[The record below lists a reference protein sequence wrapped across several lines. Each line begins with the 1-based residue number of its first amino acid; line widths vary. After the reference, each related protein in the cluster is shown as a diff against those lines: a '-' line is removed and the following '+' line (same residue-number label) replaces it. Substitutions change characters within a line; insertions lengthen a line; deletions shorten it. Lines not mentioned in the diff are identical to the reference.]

1 MPILVTCKFDEDP
14 IKIEGIIDRTSSNM
28 GFFGTQGQV
37 IKVDSLFWPNFQFI
51 WGFMPVLVISKFDEE
66 PIKNEGT
73 MPWTTFAPL

>member
-14 IKIEGIIDRTSSNM
+14 IKIEGIIDRTSSNT

-51 WGFMPVLVISKFDEE
+51 
-66 PIKNEGT
+66 
-73 MPWTTFAPL
+73 